1 LKFPKE
7 SYTSFT
13 SILIKSTSD
22 YDVKLLLNME
32 EYNDTGKIS
41 KRNDISKSKKG
52 IISVTINEGIK
63 DRIDDLVTD
72 RVARSRAQLIEDA
85 VRWYLDFTV
94 HRWNERGIYVNDMRV
109 MLQSEILSS
118 LFFSTLT
125 PNDQLEL
132 GKTAGSQSPISD
144 VLKLFHNAD
153 PHDES
158 SRQLT
163 LELLQESGWG
173 SVKLRGKDMIVVG
186 SPFYPSPFIKG
197 YLENLLKVK
206 LELVE
211 TNVKE
216 TVALRIK

>member
-7 SYTSFT
+7 SYTSFD
-13 SILIKSTSD
+13 SILIKPSID
-22 YDVKLLLNME
+22 YDFKLLLNME
-32 EYNDTGKIS
+32 EYDMAGKTT
-41 KRNDISKSKKG
+41 KRDDSSKSKKG

-85 VRWYLDFTV
+85 VRWYLEFTV
-94 HRWNERGIYVNDMRV
+94 HKWNERGIYVNAMRV
-109 MLQSEILSS
+109 LLQPEALSS

-125 PNDQLEL
+125 PSDQNEL
-132 GKTAGSQSPISD
+132 GETAGSQSPIAD
-144 VLKLFHNAD
+144 VVKIFHNAD

-158 SRQLT
+158 NRT
-163 LELLQESGWG
+163 LVLKLLEDSGWG
-173 SVKLRGKDMIVVG
+173 SLKFRGTDMIVVG
-186 SPFYPSPFIKG
+186 SPFYPAPFMKG
-197 YLENLLKVK
+197 YLETLLKVK

-216 TVALRIK
+216 TVAFKIK